1 MEIFTIDNLLA
12 LLTLTALEIVLGI
25 DNLVVI
31 AIIVQKLNKKLQ
43 AKARFIGLA
52 LAMVFRI
59 VLLLSISWIMQ
70 LQDPL
75 FAFFNHPFSGRDIL
89 LLVGGIFLI
98 FKATKEIHS
107 YAEHDLGQEHHDAK
121 PKSKF
126 SSAIMQIIAVD
137 LVFSLDSVMTA
148 IGMAKEL
155 FVMVLAIILSM
166 IFMLFFTKYVNDF
179 IERHPT
185 LKMLALSFVLLI
197 GVVLVADGCGKH
209 IERAYIYFAMG
220 FSLFVE
226 SMNLRK
232 REKPSI

>member
-1 MEIFTIDNLLA
+1 
-12 LLTLTALEIVLGI
+12 
-25 DNLVVI
+25 
-31 AIIVQKLNKKLQ
+31 
-43 AKARFIGLA
+43 
-52 LAMVFRI
+52 
-59 VLLLSISWIMQ
+59 
-70 LQDPL
+70 
-75 FAFFNHPFSGRDIL
+75 
-89 LLVGGIFLI
+89 
-98 FKATKEIHS
+98 
-107 YAEHDLGQEHHDAK
+107 
-121 PKSKF
+121 
-126 SSAIMQIIAVD
+126 MQIIAVN